1 MKEHD
6 MDARQRRMEM
16 NEAMKHAR
24 ALEPSSIVAN
34 PLLDTVKQRM
44 ELKTDAELSRV
55 LEVAAPII
63 SKIRHAKL
71 TVGASILLRIHEKSD
86 ISIRELKALAQPPSH

>member
-1 MKEHD
+1 
-6 MDARQRRMEM
+6 MDARQRKIEL
-16 NEAMKHAR
+16 NEAMTHAR
-24 ALEPSSIVAN
+24 ALEPSHFVAN
-34 PLLDTVKQRM
+34 QLLDTLKERM
-44 ELKTDAELSRV
+44 DLKTDAELSRV

-71 TVGASILLRIHEKSD
+71 TVGPSILLRIHEKSD